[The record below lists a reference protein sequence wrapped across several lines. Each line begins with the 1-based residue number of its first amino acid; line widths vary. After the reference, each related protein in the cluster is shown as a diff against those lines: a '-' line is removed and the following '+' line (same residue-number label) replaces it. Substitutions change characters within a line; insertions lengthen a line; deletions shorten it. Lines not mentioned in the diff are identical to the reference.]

1 MKPVIS
7 YGCSTFCCMD
17 MPLGEAL
24 AFVRTKTDRIE
35 IVSEG
40 LHDLFRYHEACAS
53 VDARYSVHAPLSDI
67 NLASTNDRIRTA
79 GLAVIDDLCSIC
91 DTIRAETIVVHPG
104 YFPWKNMFGISYAA
118 LLHSLDAI
126 AEIQKEHEV
135 RIGIENMGS
144 WECLHFRQPDLL
156 PELERRDIGFVLDI
170 GHARL
175 NQALEVFAKT
185 SRPCH
190 IHVHD
195 NSGTGDD
202 HAACGSGTIDFA
214 QLLPLLPASVPR
226 IIECMDPAAYERS
239 VAYLAKID
247 DNDGREC
254 FAK

>member
-1 MKPVIS
+1 MKPILS

-17 MPLGEAL
+17 MPLSEAL

-35 IVSEG
+35 IISEG

-91 DTIRAETIVVHPG
+91 DAIRAETLVVHPG
-104 YFPWKNMFGISYAA
+104 YFPWENMFGISYAA
-118 LLHSLDAI
+118 LMHSLDDI
-126 AEIQKEHEV
+126 AVLQKKHEV

-175 NQALEVFAKT
+175 NHALCMFAGK

-190 IHVHD
+190 IHLHD
-195 NSGTGDD
+195 NGGTNDD

-214 QLLPLLPASVPR
+214 RLLPLLPASASR
-226 IIECMDPAAYERS
+226 IIECMDPRAYEKS
-239 VAYLAKID
+239 VAYLLQAEAAICR
-247 DNDGREC
+247 GT
-254 FAK
+254 

>member
-67 NLASTNDRIRTA
+67 NLASTNERIRAA

-91 DTIRAETIVVHPG
+91 DIIRAETIVVHPG
-104 YFPWKNMFGISYAA
+104 YFPWQNMFGISYAA

-126 AEIQKEHEV
+126 AKIQKEHEV

-156 PELERRDIGFVLDI
+156 PELECRDIGFVLDI

-190 IHVHD
+190 IHIHD

-214 QLLPLLPASVPR
+214 RLLPLLPTSVPR

-239 VAYLAKID
+239 VAYLAE
-247 DNDGREC
+247 REERL
-254 FAK
+254 

>member
-1 MKPVIS
+1 MKPFIS

-17 MPLGEAL
+17 MPLSKAL

-40 LHDLFRYHEACAS
+40 LHDLFRYYDACAS

-79 GLAVIDDLCSIC
+79 GLGVIDDLCGIC
-91 DTIRAETIVVHPG
+91 DEIHAETLVVHPG
-104 YFPWKNMFGISYAA
+104 YFPWENMFGISYAA
-118 LLHSLDAI
+118 LLYSLDEI
-126 AEIQKEHEV
+126 AVLQREHGV

-156 PELERRDIGFVLDI
+156 LELERRNIGFVLDI
-170 GHARL
+170 GHAQL
-175 NQALEVFAKT
+175 NHALGVFAKT

-190 IHVHD
+190 VHIHD

-202 HAACGSGTIDFA
+202 HAACGTGTIDFSE
-214 QLLPLLPASVPR
+214 LLPLLPPSVSR
-226 IIECMDPAAYERS
+226 IIECGDPAAYERS
-239 VAYLAKID
+239 VAYLSGIED
-247 DNDGREC
+247 SL
-254 FAK
+254 